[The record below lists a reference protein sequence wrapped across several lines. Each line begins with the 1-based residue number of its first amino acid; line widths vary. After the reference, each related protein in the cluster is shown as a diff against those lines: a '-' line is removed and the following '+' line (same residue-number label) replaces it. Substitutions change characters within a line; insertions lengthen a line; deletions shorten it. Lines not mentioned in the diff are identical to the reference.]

1 MYVRIL
7 KASSAKHLRKPFH
20 LIPEINNLFID
31 LLADC
36 LKSNGHTVRESI
48 GDADVDIIPSVLD
61 IACGGKMLFWLDRTQ
76 IFSSYFCVGEMI
88 LWEV

>member
-20 LIPEINNLFID
+20 LMPEINNLFID

-48 GDADVDIIPSVLD
+48 GDADVDIPSFLD
-61 IACGGKMLFWLDRTQ
+61 IACGGKNVVL
-76 IFSSYFCVGEMI
+76 VGPDTDLLI
-88 LWEV
+88 LLLCR

>member
-1 MYVRIL
+1 M
-7 KASSAKHLRKPFH
+7 
-20 LIPEINNLFID
+20 PEINNLFID

-61 IACGGKMLFWLDRTQ
+61 IACGGKNVIL
-76 IFSSYFCVGEMI
+76 VGPDTDLLI
-88 LWEV
+88 LLLCRCNDSMGSMTMKCEETKKYS

>member
-20 LIPEINNLFID
+20 LMPEINNLFID

-61 IACGGKMLFWLDRTQ
+61 IACGGKNVIL
-76 IFSSYFCVGEMI
+76 VGPDTDLLI
-88 LWEV
+88 LLLCR